1 MNITIDIGNSSCK
14 IALFENDRREG
25 RCGLDTQ
32 LDTQSPRWVWHF
44 DELTEKN
51 LADALDGLDVEAG
64 ILCSVKKDGALPAK
78 GLSKRLKYFFTLTP
92 QLPLPLAIDYQTPQT
107 LGMDRVAAAV
117 GAWAQQP
124 NANLLVIDIGT
135 AITIDFVT
143 SAGVYKGGNISPGP
157 DLRFKA
163 LHTCTDKLPLVDT
176 EGALPAFGYDTATA
190 IRAGVVGGIV
200 RELDAYIDEQQKNAS
215 VVAFLTGGSA
225 FYFEDKLKNRPFAD
239 EHLVPKGL
247 NAILNFQ
254 K

>member
-14 IALFENDRREG
+14 IALFEKNRLVR
-25 RCGLDTQ
+25 
-32 LDTQSPRWVWHF
+32 SFPVN
-44 DELTEKN
+44 ELTEKG
-51 LADALDGLDVEAG
+51 LLGVLDGLSVDAG
-64 ILCSVKKDGALPAK
+64 ILCSVKKDEAWLSEL
-78 GLSKRLKYFFTLTP
+78 LSKRVKHFFTLTP

-117 GAWAQQP
+117 GVRAQHP

-143 SAGVYKGGNISPGP
+143 SEGVYKGGNISPGP

-163 LHTCTDKLPLVDT
+163 LHAYTERLPLVDT

-200 RELDAYIDEQQKNAS
+200 RELDAYIDEQQKNAA
-215 VVAFLTGGSA
+215 VLTFLTGGSA
-225 FYFEDKLKNRPFAD
+225 FYFENKLKNRTFAD
-239 EHLVPKGL
+239 ENLVPKGL